1 MDYNNDFKF
10 DLVVG
15 QMKEMELGSILQ
27 GKTIEVKSDK
37 LAHKTGNVFIEYQS
51 RGKASGIATTEA
63 DYYAIEIQG
72 SYVILS
78 SDKLK
83 EKCRKYFKTD
93 RDTVGGDSDTSKG
106 ILLPVTDLF

>member
-1 MDYNNDFKF
+1 MEYNNDFKF

-15 QMKEMELGSILQ
+15 QMKELELGSILQ
-27 GKTIEVKSDK
+27 GKRIEVKSDQI
-37 LAHKTGNVFIEYQS
+37 AHNTGNVFIEYES

-63 DYYAIEIQG
+63 EYYAIEIQG
-72 SYVILS
+72 TYALLS
-78 SDKLK
+78 TKKLK

-93 RDTVGGDSDTSKG
+93 RDTVGGDSNTSKG